1 MSSSDSEAFES
12 ADEDVI
18 ETKTTTVK
26 KVEKLL
32 NVDDVKESEK
42 HRAKQ
47 TEPEPLLKESS
58 KIVPDTVISASIGN
72 QRLDEVKINKLT
84 ASEPTVSDSETENL
98 VLTSSTKE
106 PIPVAQI
113 ERKASKQSL
122 TSSCE
127 LVEMDSITK
136 STTTDTTDTKAEDD
150 WDFEKW
156 DEMDN
161 EIDEIV
167 AKLTNSDN
175 NQTLPTI
182 PTKTEEQAEKLSDED
197 GWQIDDWDDD
207 VTPTVEPTKDV
218 KTSNEGGFSNVLDK
232 LSSPKPAEPSNNWG
246 WTPWGGMVQ
255 LLSTA
260 TSHVSQ
266 VIESGMGVPDPE
278 EIARMQHEEN
288 VKNREN
294 PEQVVASDTRKDD
307 KSMLLGNLM
316 SGVSQIGNR
325 VISGGLDSL
334 ESIGKKTMTILQEN
348 DPGLLNKR
356 KMLGMMDK
364 DTPVLSQ
371 ILREAKEKTEE
382 AEQNLKEIQKQR
394 YKKQL
399 HFETLFDD
407 YHGLVH
413 LEALEM
419 LSQQSALKLKALM
432 APLTGLA
439 LSELEETLNEVKE
452 LCELPEMD
460 NEESDGLHTTEELS
474 DKFKTS
480 VEDLDVTVDFKE
492 IIQCWSD
499 NISWLD
505 SETTKSHQEIYEKAL
520 RCLAQ
525 TSAICINKMHKLAEL
540 LLIKEHHSTAD
551 EADSLVQITSVMC
564 WHLSGISARF
574 GNSLSQMEN
583 KDEVNSLIT
592 SIFLEGSNSTSYVQ
606 NAFQLFIPILQMGAA

>member
-18 ETKTTTVK
+18 ESKTASVK
-26 KVEKLL
+26 KVEKQL
-32 NVDDVKESEK
+32 NVDKAKVTDKVNIKSEN
-42 HRAKQ
+42 
-47 TEPEPLLKESS
+47 PEPRKESS
-58 KIVPDTVISASIGN
+58 ELVVDTKTVSGSNVEN
-72 QRLDEVKINKLT
+72 QRSDVGKVDVLYATDSN
-84 ASEPTVSDSETENL
+84 DSETEYT
-98 VLTSSTKE
+98 VSKSKSIEESVDIVHIEKKSSKL
-106 PIPVAQI
+106 
-113 ERKASKQSL
+113 SL

-127 LVEMDSITK
+127 FIEMDSVTK
-136 STTTDTTDTKAEDD
+136 PTDPEAKGEDD

-156 DEMDN
+156 DDDIEN
-161 EIDEIV
+161 EIEDIV
-167 AKLTNSDN
+167 SKSKSTISKDLTEVIQTDSKDDKKLLIKTVEEHPEKLT
-175 NQTLPTI
+175 
-182 PTKTEEQAEKLSDED
+182 DED

-207 VTPTVEPTKDV
+207 NTPNESSEPSKNV
-218 KTSNEGGFSNVLDK
+218 NISNDGGFSNVLDK
-232 LSSPKPAEPSNNWG
+232 LSSTKSAEPTNNWG

-266 VIESGMGVPDPE
+266 VIESGIGVPNPE
-278 EIARMQHEEN
+278 EIARLQHEEN
-288 VKNREN
+288 LKNRK
-294 PEQVVASDTRKDD
+294 QDTATDIRNDD

-325 VISGGLDSL
+325 VISGGLDTL
-334 ESIGKKTMTILQEN
+334 EGIGKKTMTILQEN

-419 LSQQSALKLKALM
+419 LSQQSAMKLKALK
-432 APLTGLA
+432 APLSGLA

-460 NEESDGLHTTEELS
+460 TEDSDGFHTTEDLS
-474 DKFKTS
+474 DKFNTS
-480 VEDLDVTVDFKE
+480 VEDLDVTVDFKD
-492 IIQCWSD
+492 IIQ
-499 NISWLD
+499 
-505 SETTKSHQEIYEKAL
+505 
-520 RCLAQ
+520 
-525 TSAICINKMHKLAEL
+525 
-540 LLIKEHHSTAD
+540 
-551 EADSLVQITSVMC
+551 
-564 WHLSGISARF
+564 
-574 GNSLSQMEN
+574 
-583 KDEVNSLIT
+583 
-592 SIFLEGSNSTSYVQ
+592 
-606 NAFQLFIPILQMGAA
+606 

>member
-18 ETKTTTVK
+18 ETNTASSVK
-26 KVEKLL
+26 KVANQL
-32 NVDDVKESEK
+32 NVDKETKTISIKSTKVESTHESSDYDTDPVINANVEK
-42 HRAKQ
+42 Q
-47 TEPEPLLKESS
+47 SLKE
-58 KIVPDTVISASIGN
+58 
-72 QRLDEVKINKLT
+72 EKINKLVIDAT
-84 ASEPTVSDSETENL
+84 KSNESETEDLVPKSTNL
-98 VLTSSTKE
+98 KE
-106 PIPVAQI
+106 PVVVTQI
-113 ERKASKQSL
+113 EKKASKQSL

-127 LVEMDSITK
+127 FIEMDSATK
-136 STTTDTTDTKAEDD
+136 TTSLETKVEDD

-156 DEMDN
+156 DDDMEN
-161 EIDEIV
+161 EIDDLV
-167 AKLTNSDN
+167 AKSTSKKDSVEVAQVNTSEDRKK
-175 NQTLPTI
+175 LPTK
-182 PTKTEEQAEKLSDED
+182 PEEEQAEKLSDED

-207 VTPTVEPTKDV
+207 AAQIDEPSTDV
-218 KTSNEGGFSNVLDK
+218 KTSNQEGFSNVLDK
-232 LSSPKPAEPSNNWG
+232 LSSQKPTEPSSNWG

-266 VIESGMGVPDPE
+266 VIESGIGVPNPE
-278 EIARMQHEEN
+278 EIARLQHEEN
-288 VKNREN
+288 LKNREQRGDE
-294 PEQVVASDTRKDD
+294 PDIRKDD

-325 VISGGLDSL
+325 VISGGLDTL
-334 ESIGKKTMTILQEN
+334 EGIGKRTMTILQEN

-419 LSQQSALKLKALM
+419 LSQQSSVKLKALM

-460 NEESDGLHTTEELS
+460 NEDSDGLHTADELA
-474 DKFKTS
+474 DKFKAS
-480 VEDLDVTVDFKE
+480 VEDLDIAVDFKD
-492 IIQCWSD
+492 IIQ
-499 NISWLD
+499 
-505 SETTKSHQEIYEKAL
+505 
-520 RCLAQ
+520 
-525 TSAICINKMHKLAEL
+525 
-540 LLIKEHHSTAD
+540 
-551 EADSLVQITSVMC
+551 
-564 WHLSGISARF
+564 
-574 GNSLSQMEN
+574 
-583 KDEVNSLIT
+583 
-592 SIFLEGSNSTSYVQ
+592 
-606 NAFQLFIPILQMGAA
+606 

>member
-18 ETKTTTVK
+18 ETKKTTVK
-26 KVEKLL
+26 KVEKPLKG
-32 NVDDVKESEK
+32 DDVKESEK

-47 TEPEPLLKESS
+47 TEPGPHQETS
-58 KIVPDTVISASIGN
+58 KIVPDTVISSSLGN
-72 QRLDEVKINKLT
+72 QRLDEVKVNELNESKPI
-84 ASEPTVSDSETENL
+84 VSDSETENL
-98 VLTSSTKE
+98 VSTSSTKE

-136 STTTDTTDTKAEDD
+136 STTTDTKAEDD

-156 DEMDN
+156 DDMDN
-161 EIDEIV
+161 EIDEMV
-167 AKLTNSDN
+167 SKSSNSENNPKL
-175 NQTLPTI
+175 

-207 VTPTVEPTKDV
+207 VTPTVESTKDV

-232 LSSPKPAEPSNNWG
+232 LSAPKPAEPSNNWG

-278 EIARMQHEEN
+278 EIARMQHEEKL
-288 VKNREN
+288 KNREN
-294 PEQVVASDTRKDD
+294 SEQIVTSDTRKDE

-334 ESIGKKTMTILQEN
+334 ESIGKRTMTILQEN

-460 NEESDGLHTTEELS
+460 NEDSDGLHATEELS

>member
-18 ETKTTTVK
+18 ETKTASVK
-26 KVEKLL
+26 KVEKRL
-32 NVDDVKESEK
+32 NVDDVKKSEK
-42 HRAKQ
+42 HSAQPTDPAPR
-47 TEPEPLLKESS
+47 KESS
-58 KIVPDTVISASIGN
+58 TSVSNDTVGASVGN
-72 QRLDEVKINKLT
+72 QRLDEEKVIAT
-84 ASEPTVSDSETENL
+84 APTVNETENL
-98 VLTSSTKE
+98 ESTSSRVQVE
-106 PIPVAQI
+106 SPAAAQI
-113 ERKASKQSL
+113 ERKESKQSL

-127 LVEMDSITK
+127 LVDMDSTTK
-136 STTTDTTDTKAEDD
+136 SITETKAEDD

-156 DEMDN
+156 DDMDN
-161 EIDEIV
+161 EIDELV
-167 AKLTNSDN
+167 SKSTNSTDN
-175 NQTLPTI
+175 PKL
-182 PTKTEEQAEKLSDED
+182 PTKTEEEHAEKISDED
-197 GWQIDDWDDD
+197 GWQIDDWDD
-207 VTPTVEPTKDV
+207 VEPTKDV
-218 KTSNEGGFSNVLDK
+218 KASTEGGLSNVFDK
-232 LSSPKPAEPSNNWG
+232 LSAPKPAEPSNNWG

-266 VIESGMGVPDPE
+266 VIESGIGVPEPE

-288 VKNREN
+288 LKNRDTTRE
-294 PEQVVASDTRKDD
+294 PVTGSDTRRDE

-325 VISGGLDSL
+325 VISGGLDTL
-334 ESIGKKTMTILQEN
+334 EGIGKKTMTILQEN

-364 DTPVLSQ
+364 DAPVLSQ

-419 LSQQSALKLKALM
+419 LSQQSAVKLKALM

-460 NEESDGLHTTEELS
+460 NEDSDGLHTADELA
-474 DKFKTS
+474 DRFKTS

-492 IIQCWSD
+492 IVQCWSD

-505 SETTKSHQEIYEKAL
+505 SETAKSHQNIYEKAL